1 MLIKYFEVTSER
13 LNYPAYYAAYSLKD
27 AKDEAHSDFDL
38 GSDCEFKE
46 VDLLSIPIDKVIHS
60 ANLEYADAKAL
71 ANRAID
77 VRFGAQCVD

>member
-1 MLIKYFEVTSER
+1 MPIKYFEVTSPR

-27 AKDEAHSDFDL
+27 AKEVAYSDFNSQFVCKFED
-38 GSDCEFKE
+38 
-46 VDLLSIPIDKVIHS
+46 VDLSSIPNDKVIHS

-77 VRFGAQCVD
+77 ARFGAQCVD